1 MLHMFSVSAQTWQS
15 SNEQRKLRHVG
26 TVHKSCDGCQKST
39 TGYMATLNPFE
50 TTAAIREWL
59 GSAAI
64 WPCFL
69 LDLSRDKRPN
79 YSHTPATAVQLHYP
93 TWMYPF
99 LSFKNQFGL
108 WFHRRTA
115 EKKNDGEFADVHL
128 GCVEIT
134 YHFSHHIFRTKVAIN
149 LDSNSPSSVC
159 GTSAPAAPDRTMTL
173 YVYTYICV
181 SGYQQIYIQMSIC
194 ICIYIY
200 ILGCISNSFSLG
212 RPRV

>member
-50 TTAAIREWL
+50 TTAAGRMVGICGNL
-59 GSAAI
+59 TLFFCLTFQGTNAQTTAT
-64 WPCFL
+64 PCSYTTQLECIHFC
-69 LDLSRDKRPN
+69 LSRINLACGSTVEP
-79 YSHTPATAVQLHYP
+79 L
-93 TWMYPF
+93 
-99 LSFKNQFGL
+99 
-108 WFHRRTA
+108 
-115 EKKNDGEFADVHL
+115 KKKHDGEFADIHL

-194 ICIYIY
+194 ICIYTNIY
-200 ILGCISNSFSLG
+200 IYIY
-212 RPRV
+212 VY